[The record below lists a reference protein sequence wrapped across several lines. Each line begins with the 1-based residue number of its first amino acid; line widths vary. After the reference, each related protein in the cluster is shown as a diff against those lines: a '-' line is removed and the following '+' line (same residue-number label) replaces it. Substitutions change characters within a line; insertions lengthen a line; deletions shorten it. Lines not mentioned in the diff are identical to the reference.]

1 MLRCQLGS
9 ALSHI
14 NGGVRILEEFQKE
27 GPLTIPAIPYVSALT
42 LRNIF
47 NRLDSQASQLTFG
60 RRRHL
65 LSGLSKTTLTTRQLK
80 FSTLEDARTALD
92 DIWSSVTLN
101 IATDPSSSATPT
113 EAKKSLE
120 KMQSSIN
127 QELETWIQN
136 FGALVNSL
144 KSKGDLDAPMRNSI
158 NTMKLQW
165 TTIRLLRQTDAAL
178 MVEDE
183 MFWDGFKHEYEVM
196 LAMAQTIIDYST
208 PTPLS
213 TPKSSKDPLSPEK
226 TPKKSGE
233 ELLFYLDNSV
243 LFPLFFIVAKSRDRK
258 LRRKALT
265 LLEQANRQEGV
276 WNSNL
281 LARVARRI
289 IDIEEEGL
297 ENEELET
304 IPRERRVWRASGLFG
319 LMPRKAKIV
328 FVRVGKSSVEEYI
341 EW

>member
-1 MLRCQLGS
+1 M
-9 ALSHI
+9 
-14 NGGVRILEEFQKE
+14 RILEEFQKE
-27 GPLTIPAIPYVSALT
+27 GPFTIPAIPYVSVAT
-42 LRNIF
+42 VRNIF

-65 LSGLSKTTLTTRQLK
+65 LSGLPNMTLITRQLK

-101 IATDPSSSATPT
+101 IATERPSSMSGC
-113 EAKKSLE
+113 EAKKNLE

-127 QELETWIQN
+127 QELETWIKN

-144 KSKGDLDAPMRNSI
+144 KSKGPLDRPMRNSI

-183 MFWDGFKHEYEVM
+183 MFWDGFKHEFEVM
-196 LAMAQTIIDYST
+196 LAMAQTIVDYST

-213 TPKSSKDPLSPEK
+213 APKPPKPTKESSVSEK
-226 TPKKSGE
+226 PSKNSGE
-233 ELLFYLDNSV
+233 ELLFYLDNSI

-281 LARVARRI
+281 LARVARRTI
-289 IDIEEEGL
+289 EIEEEGL
-297 ENEELET
+297 EAEDLER
-304 IPRERRVWRASGLFG
+304 IPRERRVWRASALFEVA
-319 LMPRKAKIV
+319 PRKAKIV
-328 FVRVGKSSVEEYI
+328 FVRVGRPSVEEYL